1 MNNRVKYIDIAKGI
15 LIIFVLYGHVHWIF
29 GGYKTVNDH
38 LYLTTRNWMYS
49 FHMPAFFIISGFF
62 MKNSADVPFR
72 RYLLKKA
79 RTILLPYFAFE
90 IFYRAVFVILGL
102 RTIRDACISLLKL
115 EFYAKADWF
124 LLSLF
129 IGSLLYYALRKVE
142 SKLPWARYAALIAL
156 VAMLFYRPLNYYAAI
171 MWRSGVALL
180 FLLIGEMTGK
190 KLEPKFRWQLLLIPP
205 ALSLAVNKF
214 NGGVDIYY
222 AKIGTPF
229 LWLAG
234 SICGTFLIIEL
245 SKIIQSSLLSCMGR
259 HTLIILGSH
268 DMIMRVLKRLFH
280 PSFSTKNAMMYFVLV
295 VFIEVIIV
303 LGCDHIQ
310 KVSRGRFY

>member
-102 RTIRDACISLLKL
+102 RTLRDACISLLKL

-129 IGSLLYYALRKVE
+129 IGSVLYFALRRVE
-142 SKLPWARYAALIAL
+142 SKLPWARYAVMIAL
-156 VAMLFYRPLNYYAAI
+156 AAMLFYRPLNYYVAI
-171 MWRSGVALL
+171 FWRSGVALL
-180 FLLIGEMTGK
+180 FLVIGEMAYTK
-190 KLEPKFRWQLLLIPP
+190 MDHRFRWQLLAVLTV
-205 ALSLAVNKF
+205 LSLVVNKF
-214 NGGVDIYY
+214 NGGIDIYY
-222 AKIGTPF
+222 AKIGNPF
-229 LWLAG
+229 MWLAG
-234 SICGTFLIIEL
+234 SICGTFLIIEM
-245 SKIIQSSLLSCMGR
+245 SKIIKSPLLSCMGR

-280 PSFSTKNAMMYFVLV
+280 PAFSTRNAMLYFSLV
-295 VFIEVIIV
+295 VFIEVIIAAGADY
-303 LGCDHIQ
+303 LLKLSD
-310 KVSRGRFY
+310 R

>member
-38 LYLTTRNWMYS
+38 LYLSTRNWMYS

-62 MKNSADVPFR
+62 MKKSADMPFR

-79 RTILLPYFAFE
+79 KAILLPFFVFE

-129 IGSLLYYALRKVE
+129 IGSVLYFALRKVE
-142 SKLPWARYAALIAL
+142 SKLPWARYAVMIAL

-171 MWRSGVALL
+171 LWRSGVALL
-180 FLLIGEMTGK
+180 FLVITGTAV
-190 KLEPKFRWQLLLIPP
+190 KFLL
-205 ALSLAVNKF
+205 
-214 NGGVDIYY
+214 DYY
-222 AKIGTPF
+222 
-229 LWLAG
+229 
-234 SICGTFLIIEL
+234 
-245 SKIIQSSLLSCMGR
+245 R
-259 HTLIILGSH
+259 
-268 DMIMRVLKRLFH
+268 
-280 PSFSTKNAMMYFVLV
+280 
-295 VFIEVIIV
+295 
-303 LGCDHIQ
+303 
-310 KVSRGRFY
+310 

>member
-38 LYLTTRNWMYS
+38 LYLSTRNWMYS

-129 IGSLLYYALRKVE
+129 IGSVLYFALRKVE
-142 SKLPWARYAALIAL
+142 SKLPWARYAVMIAL
-156 VAMLFYRPLNYYAAI
+156 AAMLFYRPLNYYAAI
-171 MWRSGVALL
+171 LWRSGVALL
-180 FLLIGEMTGK
+180 FLVIGEMAYTK
-190 KLEPKFRWQLLLIPP
+190 MDHRFRWQLLAVLTV
-205 ALSLAVNKF
+205 LSLVVNKF
-214 NGGVDIYY
+214 NGGIDIYY
-222 AKIGTPF
+222 AKIGNPF
-229 LWLAG
+229 MWLAG
-234 SICGTFLIIEL
+234 SICGTFLIIEI
-245 SKIIQSSLLSCMGR
+245 SKIIQSPLLSCMGR

-280 PSFSTKNAMMYFVLV
+280 PSFSTKNAMLYFGLV

-303 LGCDHIQ
+303 AGADYLLKLSD
-310 KVSRGRFY
+310 R

>member
-38 LYLTTRNWMYS
+38 LYLSTRNWMYS

-72 RYLLKKA
+72 RCLLKKA

-129 IGSLLYYALRKVE
+129 IGSVLYFALRKVE
-142 SKLPWARYAALIAL
+142 SKLPWARYAVMIAL
-156 VAMLFYRPLNYYAAI
+156 AAMLFYRPLNYYAAI
-171 MWRSGVALL
+171 LWRSGVALL
-180 FLLIGEMTGK
+180 FLVIGEMAYTK
-190 KLEPKFRWQLLLIPP
+190 MDHRFRWQLLAVLTV
-205 ALSLAVNKF
+205 LSLVVNKF
-214 NGGVDIYY
+214 NGGIDIYY
-222 AKIGTPF
+222 AKIGNPF
-229 LWLAG
+229 MWLAG
-234 SICGTFLIIEL
+234 SICGTFLIIEI

-280 PSFSTKNAMMYFVLV
+280 PAFSTRNAMLYFGLV
-295 VFIEVIIV
+295 VFIEVIIAAGADY
-303 LGCDHIQ
+303 LLKLSDG
-310 KVSRGRFY
+310 

>member
-102 RTIRDACISLLKL
+102 RTLRDACISLLKL

-129 IGSLLYYALRKVE
+129 IGSVLYFALRRVE
-142 SKLPWARYAALIAL
+142 SKLPWARYAVMIAL

-171 MWRSGVALL
+171 LWRSGVALL
-180 FLLIGEMTGK
+180 FLVIGEMAYTK
-190 KLEPKFRWQLLLIPP
+190 MDHRFRWPLLAVLTV
-205 ALSLAVNKF
+205 LSLVVNKF
-214 NGGVDIYY
+214 NGGIDIYY
-222 AKIGTPF
+222 AKIGNPF
-229 LWLAG
+229 MWLAG
-234 SICGTFLIIEL
+234 SICGTFLIIEI
-245 SKIIQSSLLSCMGR
+245 SKMIQSPLLSCMGR

>member
-129 IGSLLYYALRKVE
+129 IGSVLYFALRRVE
-142 SKLPWARYAALIAL
+142 SKLPWARYAVMIAL
-156 VAMLFYRPLNYYAAI
+156 AAMLFYRPLNYYVAI
-171 MWRSGVALL
+171 FWRSGVALL
-180 FLLIGEMTGK
+180 FLVIGEMAYTK
-190 KLEPKFRWQLLLIPP
+190 MDHRFRWQLLAVLTV
-205 ALSLAVNKF
+205 LSLVVNKF
-214 NGGVDIYY
+214 NGGIDIYY
-222 AKIGTPF
+222 AKIGNPF
-229 LWLAG
+229 MWLAG
-234 SICGTFLIIEL
+234 SICGTFLIIEI
-245 SKIIQSSLLSCMGR
+245 SKIIQSPLLSCMGR

>member
-38 LYLTTRNWMYS
+38 LYLSTRNWMYS

-102 RTIRDACISLLKL
+102 RTLRDACISLLKL

-129 IGSLLYYALRKVE
+129 IGSVLYFALRKVE
-142 SKLPWARYAALIAL
+142 SKLPWARYAVMIAL
-156 VAMLFYRPLNYYAAI
+156 AAMLFYRPLNYYAAI
-171 MWRSGVALL
+171 LWRSGVALL
-180 FLLIGEMTGK
+180 FLVIGEMAYTK
-190 KLEPKFRWQLLLIPP
+190 MDHRFRWPLLAVLTV
-205 ALSLAVNKF
+205 LSLVVNKF
-214 NGGVDIYY
+214 NGGIDIYY
-222 AKIGTPF
+222 AKIGNPF
-229 LWLAG
+229 MWLAG
-234 SICGTFLIIEL
+234 SICGTFLIIEI

-280 PSFSTKNAMMYFVLV
+280 PSFSTKNAMLYFGLV
-295 VFIEVIIV
+295 VFIEVIIAAGADY
-303 LGCDHIQ
+303 LLKLSD
-310 KVSRGRFY
+310 R